1 MKLTDPNT
9 TLAALAQ
16 QVDNNVEA
24 QLNWKAPVSFALAIQ
39 NETLFDLESRLSNE
53 GTRDDDDAFLLDL
66 AFSTREF
73 ESETNPLAA
82 KLHVR
87 LLTSDNDVSFDL
99 NAEGKIFG
107 FTVGEVDSSMNFT
120 KADAPS
126 SIIIDGGVSASLFEG
141 SVIEV
146 SMKDFNFFYGGVGAS
161 IDPPIFDGSVWF
173 KIFGVTIVTNEH
185 ISLGE
190 SFRMRE

>member
-1 MKLTDPNT
+1 M
-9 TLAALAQ
+9 
-16 QVDNNVEA
+16 EA
-24 QLNWKAPVSFALAIQ
+24 QLNWKAPVSFALVIQ

-73 ESETNPLAA
+73 ESETTPIVA

-87 LLTSDNDVSFDL
+87 LFTSDNDVSFDL

-107 FTVGEVDSSMNFT
+107 FTFGEVDSSMNFT

-141 SVIEV
+141 SVIQV
-146 SMKDFNFFYGGVGAS
+146 CMKEFNFFYGGVGAS